1 MPAAVRICLC
11 FKSLQYLTAAAL
23 FGRSK
28 WRESREGASK
38 WCWGPQGSLIRVC
51 GVFIDAYFHGGF
63 NETIGG
69 RVRHRGPELL
79 LILLNKVLAA

>member
-11 FKSLQYLTAAAL
+11 FKSLQSLTAAAL

-51 GVFIDAYFHGGF
+51 GVSIDAYFHGGF

-69 RVRHRGPELL
+69 RVRHRRPELS

>member
-1 MPAAVRICLC
+1 VRERV
-11 FKSLQYLTAAAL
+11 KSLQSLTAAAL

-51 GVFIDAYFHGGF
+51 GVSTDGYFHGGF

-69 RVRHRGPELL
+69 RVRHRRPELS